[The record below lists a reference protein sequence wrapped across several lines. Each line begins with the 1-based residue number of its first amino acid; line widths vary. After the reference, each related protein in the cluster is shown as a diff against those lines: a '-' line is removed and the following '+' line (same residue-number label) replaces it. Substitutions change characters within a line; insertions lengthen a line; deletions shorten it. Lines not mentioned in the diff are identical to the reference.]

1 MENRFDARGWLRE
14 AKEALETARR
24 LWEWQRWV
32 ALCQAAQL
40 CIEYSARAVIAC
52 FAEPQWT
59 HDPSEQLLPLLQVQV
74 NEIRTRWGE
83 EMLQRLYTLSA
94 DSHEAASWH
103 GRSTYGGRDAE
114 GRWRFPTDLCTQEVG
129 ERLLDA
135 GERSFPTAQQFV
147 TDWLALEE

>member
-59 HDPSEQLLPLLQVQV
+59 HDPSEQLLPLLQ
-74 NEIRTRWGE
+74 E
-83 EMLQRLYTLSA
+83 
-94 DSHEAASWH
+94 
-103 GRSTYGGRDAE
+103 
-114 GRWRFPTDLCTQEVG
+114 
-129 ERLLDA
+129 
-135 GERSFPTAQQFV
+135 
-147 TDWLALEE
+147 